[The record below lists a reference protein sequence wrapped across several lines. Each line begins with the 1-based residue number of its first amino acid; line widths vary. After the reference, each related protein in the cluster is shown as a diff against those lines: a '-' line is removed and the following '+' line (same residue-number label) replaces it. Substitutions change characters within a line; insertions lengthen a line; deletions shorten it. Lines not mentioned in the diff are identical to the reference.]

1 MNVDRKQVLIALYVP
16 QTLYLK
22 SISNI
27 SIFIVLIVYF
37 NSWHQLSL
45 QSTGLTIRCYHST
58 GTRTYQR
65 CTFTIMSATKQC
77 ASVTK

>member
-27 SIFIVLIVYF
+27 SISIVLIVYF

-45 QSTGLTIRCYHST
+45 QSTG
-58 GTRTYQR
+58 
-65 CTFTIMSATKQC
+65 
-77 ASVTK
+77 